1 MVTSTPV
8 ALITGASGGLG
19 GPVTETFLGAGFRVA
34 AVARKWREAGPAG
47 DSGLVRLEA
56 DTGNDASGMAVVQTA
71 LSTFGRID
79 ALIHLVGGFA
89 GGDGV
94 AETPLATWQEM
105 MAINCWSAVTM
116 MRAAIPPM
124 RAAGRGRVI
133 VVGSQAAS
141 DPPSHHA
148 AYAASKAAL
157 IAVARSAAAE
167 LKNTGVT
174 VNAVLPGT
182 IDTAANRKAMG
193 AANAAKWVQPA
204 SIGSLLLWLCSD
216 AGRDING
223 ATIPMDGRT

>member
-1 MVTSTPV
+1 MTSPV

-34 AVARKWREAGPAG
+34 AVARKWANAGPG
-47 DSGLVRLEA
+47 GESGLILLEG
-56 DTGNDASGMAVVQTA
+56 DVGNEASAVAVVQTT
-71 LSTFGRID
+71 LTTYGRID

-94 AETPLATWQEM
+94 AETPVDQWQQM
-105 MAINCWSAVTM
+105 MSVNCWSAVTM

-133 VVGSQAAS
+133 VIGSKAAT
-141 DPPSHHA
+141 DPPSHYA

-157 IAVARSAAAE
+157 IAVAQSAAAE
-167 LKNTGVT
+167 LKKTGVT
-174 VNAVLPGT
+174 VNAVLPST
-182 IDTAANRKAMG
+182 IDTEANRAAMG
-193 AANAAKWVQPA
+193 KANAGKWVKPA

-216 AGRDING
+216 AGRDVTG
-223 ATIPMDGRT
+223 AMIPMEGRI

>member
-1 MVTSTPV
+1 MTMPV

-34 AVARKWREAGPAG
+34 AVARHWKEPGPGAEAGCI
-47 DSGLVRLEA
+47 RLEG
-56 DTGNDASGMAVVQTA
+56 DTGNESSASALVQTT
-71 LSTFGRID
+71 LTTFGRLD

-94 AETPLATWQEM
+94 AETPADQWAQM
-105 MAINCWSAVTM
+105 MAVNCWSAVTM
-116 MRAAIPPM
+116 MRVAIPPM
-124 RAAGRGRVI
+124 RAAGRGRVV
-133 VVGSQAAS
+133 VVGSKAAL
-141 DPPSHHA
+141 DPPSHYA

-182 IDTAANRKAMG
+182 IDTEANRKAMG
-193 AANAAKWVQPA
+193 AANSGKWVQA
-204 SIGSLLLWLCSD
+204 SSIGSLLLWLCSD
-216 AGRDING
+216 AGNDVTG
-223 ATIPMDGRT
+223 AMIPMDGRT